1 MTPTNV
7 PVTRSDRI
15 SIRLAQGTDL
25 ASIQSVIEAAF
36 AAEENK
42 LIRHLSADL
51 FKETTRPPIK
61 SLIAELGGKLIGYV
75 CYSPVFLKS
84 TYDVSGY
91 ILSPLAVSPEYQ
103 SQGVGSALI
112 NSGIDMLT
120 KDGVG
125 VLLVYGD
132 PNYYQRFGFKEEI
145 GRLFVPPYPL
155 TYPVGWTGMT
165 LNASQAPT
173 HRLRLNVCLLCRN
186 LPYGDD
192 EVKREILSKRIN
204 SARSLDLLG

>member
-1 MTPTNV
+1 MNPTNV

-42 LIRHLSADL
+42 LIRDLSADL

-61 SLIAELGGKLIGYV
+61 SLVAELGGKLIGYV

-84 TYDVSGY
+84 TTDVSGY

-112 NSGIDMLT
+112 NSGIDMLQRM
-120 KDGVG
+120 
-125 VLLVYGD
+125 VLAFYWSMVTLITIKGSVLRKKLDVYS
-132 PNYYQRFGFKEEI
+132 FHH
-145 GRLFVPPYPL
+145 
-155 TYPVGWTGMT
+155 
-165 LNASQAPT
+165 T
-173 HRLRLNVCLLCRN
+173 H
-186 LPYGDD
+186 
-192 EVKREILSKRIN
+192 
-204 SARSLDLLG
+204 

>member
-1 MTPTNV
+1 M
-7 PVTRSDRI
+7 
-15 SIRLAQGTDL
+15 
-25 ASIQSVIEAAF
+25 
-36 AAEENK
+36 
-42 LIRHLSADL
+42 
-51 FKETTRPPIK
+51 K
-61 SLIAELGGKLIGYV
+61 SLVAELGGKLIGYV
-75 CYSPVFLKS
+75 RYSPVFLKS

-145 GRLFVPPYPL
+145 GRLFVPPYP
-155 TYPVGWTGMT
+155 
-165 LNASQAPT
+165 
-173 HRLRLNVCLLCRN
+173 
-186 LPYGDD
+186 
-192 EVKREILSKRIN
+192 
-204 SARSLDLLG
+204 